1 VIIKFTLLHLMEHL
15 QLLMQENQ
23 SGSNTVDYLVIAG
36 GGGGGENHGGGGGA
50 GGWRA
55 SDGTNSGC
63 YTAGPAPLTGSV
75 PGITLSLTTYPISVG
90 AGGGGGTPSV
100 FGPATVGSNSIFS
113 TITSSGGG
121 GGSGN
126 VVCGPGPWNSGSSGG
141 GGKGEGT
148 PKCAGTGNNPP
159 VSPPQGNPGGTGSPS
174 YTSGGGGSSWRKLD
188 NLLVL
193 LEEMELME

>member
-1 VIIKFTLLHLMEHL
+1 MPIIGSFGAGSGKGFGFSAGGSPAFVCATGGTTVESGDYRIHTFTADSTFTVNSAGKPE
-15 QLLMQENQ
+15 
-23 SGSNTVDYLVIAG
+23 GSTQVDYLVIAGG

-148 PKCAGTGNNPP
+148 TCWCC
-159 VSPPQGNPGGTGSPS
+159 
-174 YTSGGGGSSWRKLD
+174 WRRWS
-188 NLLVL
+188 
-193 LEEMELME
+193 